1 MDPILAPNLFTGT
14 IRRVPFWALLAC
26 FFELAPWL
34 ACRAQKLP
42 KKHKQVMYLLV
53 CFSSAPLILSAGAVN
68 LRGHVFSRN
77 YAEALEE

>member
-14 IRRVPFWALLAC
+14 IQRVPFWARLAC

-34 ACRAQKLP
+34 ASRAQKLP
-42 KKHKQVMYLLV
+42 KKHTRVMFFGFFL
-53 CFSSAPLILSAGAVN
+53 AAHPLILSAGAVN

-77 YAEALEE
+77 YAEAL

>member
-1 MDPILAPNLFTGT
+1 MGSKSIHPDDPEG
-14 IRRVPFWALLAC
+14 PFLGSVGL
-26 FFELAPWL
+26 FFELSPWL
-34 ACRAQKLP
+34 ASRAQKLP